1 MQRLS
6 YTNHAILQF
15 EKRFPEQLK
24 DGVDARLAFDR
35 AFRCAK
41 EEKSIKNDTRMMV
54 YLLDKYGD
62 MDAEYRANGNMLFI
76 IRGSLVVTV
85 VDRSDNFYQG
95 TKSAYR
101 KGDSSGFRK
110 KA

>member
-1 MQRLS
+1 MRLS

-24 DGVDARLAFDR
+24 DGVDNRTAFDR

-41 EEKSIKNDTRMMV
+41 EERSIKNDTRMLV
-54 YLLDKYGD
+54 YLLDRYGD
-62 MDAEYRANGNMLFI
+62 TDAEYRVNGDMLFI
-76 IRGSLVVTV
+76 IRGPLVVTV
-85 VDRSDNFYQG
+85 IDRSKEFYQG
-95 TKSAYR
+95 SRSPYR
-101 KGDSSGFRK
+101 KGDSSGYRK